1 MNMVHRVSRLRRGT
15 RAAWVLAAS
24 MALAACSLPIN
35 RAVVQQTYRLTA
47 SDYTTAAL
55 PAPTV
60 IQLLPVRAAAGFQSA
75 AMMYSRSPD
84 TLDPYRDSR
93 WLAPPSQLVGDAIAR
108 TLSRQPWVSAVQQQ
122 TALAS
127 APWALHCTLDRLEH
141 DLSGS
146 RGTVHLDLTC
156 ELANQRT
163 RQIAA
168 HWRFDG
174 RQPIAVNDAAH
185 FARGAQTLL
194 DQALAE
200 VVRRTHAAVA
210 AAQKSEVATAP
221 ASTAATP

>member
-1 MNMVHRVSRLRRGT
+1 MNTVHRVSRLHRGAH
-15 RAAWVLAAS
+15 AAWVLAAS

-47 SDYTTAAL
+47 SDYSTAAL

-127 APWALHCTLDRLEH
+127 APWALHCTLNRLEH

-146 RGTVHLDLTC
+146 RGTAHLDLTC

-168 HWRFDG
+168 HWHFDG
-174 RQPIAVNDAAH
+174 SQPLAVNDAAH

-194 DQALAE
+194 NQALVG
-200 VVRRTHAAVA
+200 VVQHTRAVVQ
-210 AAQKSEVATAP
+210 AAQDQKPSR
-221 ASTAATP
+221 